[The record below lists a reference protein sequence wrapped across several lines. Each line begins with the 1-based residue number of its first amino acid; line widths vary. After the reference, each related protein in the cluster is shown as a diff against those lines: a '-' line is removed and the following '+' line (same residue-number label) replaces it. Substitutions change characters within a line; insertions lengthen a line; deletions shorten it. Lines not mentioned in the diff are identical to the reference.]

1 VSRADLIRD
10 AVIAFVEDVTSALD
24 ATVVGLGLAP
34 VDHRPIAI
42 NEAFQIT
49 CGFIDADRRHTDAEL
64 EALIATFGPL
74 LAEVNDGTS
83 HLAAAT
89 PATLRNTS
97 LITAGSTFVSTP
109 APLFGL
115 LTNHDR
121 SDGTVLA
128 SIYYQRA
135 LDIAHGVIAIDEVAA
150 QDELLSISRYR
161 SMLLAELAS
170 NGSRAATPRPS
181 GDPAGAPANG
191 ETPVSTLP
199 PEAAVRPIEELLAE
213 LDALVGLAAVK
224 TEVRLLADL
233 LRIQQLRREHDLPV
247 VETSLHLVF
256 VGNPGTGKTSVA
268 RLLAQILHSLD
279 VLANGQLVE
288 TDRSGMVAGFVGQT
302 ATLVTKRFDE
312 ADGGM
317 LFIDEAYSLARGGA
331 NDFGR
336 EAIDTMVKLMEDRR
350 DRVVVVVAGYPA
362 DMATFIDANPGLA
375 SRFTRTLNFPDY
387 SGDEL
392 VTIFQRI
399 AEPKRYHLDPAGADD
414 LAHLLHDVKRG
425 IGFGNGRYVR
435 NLFEAAISHQASRLV
450 REQQMTETDLTT
462 LTSADL
468 RAACENLSGSA

>member
-1 VSRADLIRD
+1 MSRADLIRD
-10 AVIAFVEDVTSALD
+10 AVNAFVEDVASALD
-24 ATVVGLGLAP
+24 ATVLGMDLAA

-49 CGFIDADRRHTDAEL
+49 CGFIDADHRHTDAEL

-74 LAEVNDGTS
+74 LTECADGDS
-83 HLAAAT
+83 HLSAAT

-97 LITAGSTFVSTP
+97 LVTAGSIFVATP
-109 APLFGL
+109 APLFQL
-115 LTNHDR
+115 LADHDR
-121 SDGTVLA
+121 SNGTVLG

-150 QDELLSISRYR
+150 QDELAAISRYR
-161 SMLLAELAS
+161 SMMLAELAS
-170 NGSRAATPRPS
+170 DGTRRSTPSPAA
-181 GDPAGAPANG
+181 AGASATVAVAVPAV
-191 ETPVSTLP
+191 PA
-199 PEAAVRPIEELLAE
+199 EAVVRPIEELLAE

-224 TEVRLLADL
+224 AEVRLLADL
-233 LRIQQLRREHDLPV
+233 LRVQQLRREHDLPV
-247 VETSLHLVF
+247 VDTSLHLIF

-279 VLANGQLVE
+279 VLATGQLIE

-302 ATLVTKRFDE
+302 APLVTKRFDE

-317 LFIDEAYSLARGGA
+317 LFIDEAYALARGGA

-362 DMATFIDANPGLA
+362 DMAIFIDANPGLS

-399 AEPKRYHLDPAGADD
+399 AEPQRYHLDQAATDD
-414 LAHLLHDVKRG
+414 LARMLVDVPRNV
-425 IGFGNGRYVR
+425 GFGNGRYVR
-435 NLFEAAISHQASRLV
+435 NLFEAAIAHQASRIV
-450 REQQMTETDLTT
+450 RDQLSSESDLCT
-462 LTSADL
+462 LTSDDLSAASDNL
-468 RAACENLSGSA
+468 RAPA